1 MLLLRSNGKYNVW
14 SLSASCSLPSLDVIV
29 NIFDAMTVWHTVF
42 MLSLFKIDSWL
53 LGFQTKKIIVFAFV
67 RHWSYSL
74 INMMQDRNYSVQVV
88 YSLLCGSVSVN
99 KTIESRSRSLYY
111 FVFVDD
117 KQIHIPL
124 CCLLNPTSS
133 LRMNMTSCK
142 IDHNLSPL
150 CTLTKASLWKQTRAT
165 KHSFICNDSK
175 HTSTWEL
182 KTFDYYCCRDIA
194 P

>member
-1 MLLLRSNGKYNVW
+1 MTLRIQNQKK
-14 SLSASCSLPSLDVIV
+14 SASLHLC
-29 NIFDAMTVWHTVF
+29 A
-42 MLSLFKIDSWL
+42 
-53 LGFQTKKIIVFAFV
+53 
-67 RHWSYSL
+67 HWSYSL

-150 CTLTKASLWKQTRAT
+150 CTLTKASFIMKANTCNETFLYLQWFEAYFHARIKNIRLLLLSRHCSVNLIPSYRAIT
-165 KHSFICNDSK
+165 QAKRALFLYSILVAMFLLVDVWS
-175 HTSTWEL
+175 L
-182 KTFDYYCCRDIA
+182 
-194 P
+194 

>member
-74 INMMQDRNYSVQVV
+74 INMMQDRNYCRFRSCTLFSVAL
-88 YSLLCGSVSVN
+88 SLLIKRSNRDQGVYITLFSSMINRFIFHSVVFWIPRLHSEWIWPLVRL
-99 KTIESRSRSLYY
+99 TIIFHHYARWRKLHYESKHVQRN
-111 FVFVDD
+111 
-117 KQIHIPL
+117 IPL
-124 CCLLNPTSS
+124 SAMIRS
-133 LRMNMTSCK
+133 
-142 IDHNLSPL
+142 
-150 CTLTKASLWKQTRAT
+150 TLPRE
-165 KHSFICNDSK
+165 N
-175 HTSTWEL
+175 
-182 KTFDYYCCRDIA
+182 
-194 P
+194 

>member
-1 MLLLRSNGKYNVW
+1 MTLRIQNQKK
-14 SLSASCSLPSLDVIV
+14 SASLHLC
-29 NIFDAMTVWHTVF
+29 A
-42 MLSLFKIDSWL
+42 
-53 LGFQTKKIIVFAFV
+53 
-67 RHWSYSL
+67 HWSYSL

-88 YSLLCGSVSVN
+88 YSLFCGSVSVN

-150 CTLTKASLWKQTRAT
+150 CTLTKASFIMKANTCNETFLYLQWFEAHFHARIKNIRLLLLSRHCSANLIPSYRAIT
-165 KHSFICNDSK
+165 QAKRALFIIIRVHFNMTQVCSVSDPPC
-175 HTSTWEL
+175 
-182 KTFDYYCCRDIA
+182 FF
-194 P
+194 